1 MKTTSFLLAVSL
13 LLLGSCS
20 EDPELAL
27 ISKMNTRD
35 KVAQLLIAH
44 HYNPDIDSLVCR
56 DHIGGVIVM
65 VSSLSE
71 VKELLPRL
79 KAESSIP
86 LLTCIDAEWGAQMRL
101 KEDFPRQLYA
111 CEVRSAQQARE
122 VGRKIGLELDSLGIA
137 VNLAPVADVNTNPD
151 NPVIGFRAFSSDVET
166 VCEYASAYAQ
176 GLHDVGIGAC
186 AKHFPGH
193 GDTAVDSHKAL
204 PVVAHSRERLDSVE
218 LAPFKRLIAEDVDM
232 LMIGHLS
239 VPALDASGKPASIS
253 KPIYDFIRDSLKFD
267 SCIVTDGLMMKGLLN
282 MFEGDD
288 VAASVAAYEAGA
300 DLLLG
305 AVDVR
310 EIIDA
315 ICSKVESG
323 EFSEDE
329 LDAKVYRVLKL
340 KKKLQILQ

>member
-1 MKTTSFLLAVSL
+1 MKATSFLFAISL
-13 LLLGSCS
+13 LALCSCS

-27 ISKMNTRD
+27 LREMNTRD
-35 KVAQLLIAH
+35 KVAQLLVAH
-44 HYNPDIDSLVCR
+44 HYNPDIDSLVAR

-65 VSSLSE
+65 VSSLEE
-71 VKELLPRL
+71 VNELLPRL
-79 KAESSIP
+79 KAEASLPILS
-86 LLTCIDAEWGAQMRL
+86 CIDAEWGAQMRL
-101 KEDFPRQLYA
+101 RQDFKRQPYA
-111 CEVRSAQQARE
+111 CEIKSVEEARE
-122 VGRKIGLELDSLGIA
+122 VGRRIGLELDSLGIA

-193 GDTAVDSHKAL
+193 GDTSVDSHKAL
-204 PVVAHSRERLDSVE
+204 PVVAHDRARLDSVE
-218 LAPFKRLIAEDVDM
+218 LAPFRRLIAEDVEL

-239 VPALDASGKPASIS
+239 VPALDPSGKPASIS
-253 KPIYDFIRDSLKFD
+253 KPIYDFIRDSLGFK

-282 MFEGDD
+282 MFDGDD

>member
-1 MKTTSFLLAVSL
+1 MKATSFLFAISL

-27 ISKMNTRD
+27 LREMNTRD
-35 KVAQLLIAH
+35 KVAQLLVAH

-71 VKELLPRL
+71 VNELLPRL
-79 KAESSIP
+79 KAEATVP

-101 KEDFPRQLYA
+101 REDFPRQPYA
-111 CEVRSAQQARE
+111 CEIRSAEQARE

-137 VNLAPVADVNTNPD
+137 VNLAPVADVNTNPK
-151 NPVIGFRAFSSDVET
+151 NPVIGYRSFSSDVET
-166 VCEYASAYAQ
+166 VCDYASAYAQ
-176 GLHDVGIGAC
+176 GLHDVGIGSC

-204 PVVAHSRERLDSVE
+204 PVLSHDMERLDSIE
-218 LAPFKRLIAEDVDM
+218 LAPFRRLIAEDVEL
-232 LMIGHLS
+232 LMVGHLS
-239 VPALDASGKPASIS
+239 VPALDPSGKPASIS
-253 KPIYDFIRDSLKFD
+253 KPVYDYIRDSLRFE
-267 SCIVTDGLMMKGLLN
+267 SCIITDGLMMKGLLN

-305 AVDVR
+305 AVDVK

-315 ICSKVESG
+315 ITAKVESG
-323 EFSEDE
+323 EFSEEE

>member
-1 MKTTSFLLAVSL
+1 MKATSFLFAISL

-27 ISKMNTRD
+27 LREMNTRD
-35 KVAQLLIAH
+35 KVAQLLVAH

-65 VSSLSE
+65 ASSLSE
-71 VKELLPRL
+71 VNELLPRL
-79 KAESSIP
+79 KAEATVP

-101 KEDFPRQLYA
+101 REDFPRQLYA
-111 CEVRSAQQARE
+111 CEIRSAEQARE
-122 VGRKIGLELDSLGIA
+122 VGRKIGMELDSLGIA
-137 VNLAPVADVNTNPD
+137 VNLAPVADVNTNPKS
-151 NPVIGFRAFSSDVET
+151 PVIGYRSFSSDVET

-204 PVVAHSRERLDSVE
+204 PVLPHDMERLDSVE
-218 LAPFKRLIAEDVDM
+218 LAPFRRLIAEDVEL
-232 LMIGHLS
+232 LMVGHLS
-239 VPALDASGKPASIS
+239 VPAFDPSGKPASIS
-253 KPIYDFIRDSLKFD
+253 KPVYDYIRDSLRFE

-288 VAASVAAYEAGA
+288 VAASVAAYGAGA

-305 AVDVR
+305 AVDVK

-315 ICSKVESG
+315 ITEKVESG
-323 EFSEDE
+323 EFSEED